1 MGLYFFK
8 KWLAILG
15 RVCYNMA
22 MKNKLNPL
30 ADQIGLSVKE
40 AVESGM
46 KVRLPNLLDDFYLMR
61 EDGGRDYDIL
71 WQLASEV
78 STKHDITHEEARDM
92 VVDTLTELGVDLGA
106 NA

>member
-1 MGLYFFK
+1 
-8 KWLAILG
+8 
-15 RVCYNMA
+15 MA
-22 MKNKLNPL
+22 MKNQLNPL

-61 EDGGRDYDIL
+61 EDGKRDYDIL
-71 WQLASEV
+71 WILASEV
-78 STKHDITHEEARDM
+78 STKHDITHEEARDI
-92 VVDTLTELGVDLGA
+92 VVGSVTDLGVDLGA

>member
-1 MGLYFFK
+1 
-8 KWLAILG
+8 
-15 RVCYNMA
+15 MA

-40 AVESGM
+40 AVEVGM
-46 KVRLPNLLDDFYLMR
+46 KVRLPNLLDDFNLMK

-78 STKHDITHEEARDM
+78 STKHDITHDEARDI
-92 VVDTLTELGVDLGA
+92 VVGSLTDLGVDLGA

>member
-1 MGLYFFK
+1 
-8 KWLAILG
+8 
-15 RVCYNMA
+15 MA

-46 KVRLPNLLDDFYLMR
+46 KVRLPNLLDDFYLMQ
-61 EDGGRDYDIL
+61 EDGKRVYDIL
-71 WQLASEV
+71 WLLASEV
-78 STKHDITHEEARDM
+78 STKHDITHDEGRDI
-92 VVDTLTELGVDLGA
+92 VVGSLTDLGVDLGE

>member
-1 MGLYFFK
+1 
-8 KWLAILG
+8 
-15 RVCYNMA
+15 MA

-46 KVRLPNLLDDFYLMR
+46 KVRFPGLLDDLFLMR
-61 EDGGRDYDIL
+61 EDGKRDYDIL
-71 WQLASEV
+71 WTLASEV
-78 STKHDITHEEARDM
+78 STEHDITHDEARDI
-92 VVDTLTELGVDLGA
+92 VVGSLTDLGVDLGP

>member
-1 MGLYFFK
+1 
-8 KWLAILG
+8 
-15 RVCYNMA
+15 MA

-46 KVRLPNLLDDFYLMR
+46 KVRLPNLLDDFNLMR

>member
-1 MGLYFFK
+1 
-8 KWLAILG
+8 
-15 RVCYNMA
+15 

-46 KVRLPNLLDDFYLMR
+46 KVRLPNLLDDFYLMQ
-61 EDGGRDYDIL
+61 EDGKRVYDIL
-71 WQLASEV
+71 WLLASEV
-78 STKHDITHEEARDM
+78 STKHDITHDEGRDI
-92 VVDTLTELGVDLGA
+92 VVGSLTDLGVDLGE